1 MKRKPAMLYQ
11 VVFQLDHADPPNSF
25 WLIEVEGPNLGL
37 ALKQNLRQ
45 VMAAAEKTAREYFG
59 ADIFTQ
65 EELRNQIHLV
75 DKDGR
80 WFAAEDQGYKEM
92 IHE

>member
-1 MKRKPAMLYQ
+1 MRYQ
-11 VVFQLDHADPPNSF
+11 TVFHLDHADPPVSL
-25 WLIEVEGPNLGL
+25 WLIGVEGPTAEL
-37 ALKQNLRQ
+37 ALKQNLEHAI
-45 VMAAAEKTAREYFG
+45 VAARRKARDYFG

-65 EELRNQIHLV
+65 EELRNQIHFV

-80 WFAAEDQGYKEM
+80 WFAAEDQGYEEM